1 MSKTH
6 LKPGIFSKK
15 RHTPVHN
22 LRSENFEDKPKQED
36 LSWAAEH
43 LRQCEILMEIE
54 DMEND
59 RVSTCI
65 FSDCSVL

>member
-1 MSKTH
+1 MNNSTR
-6 LKPGIFSKK
+6 PGILSRK
-15 RHTPVHN
+15 RMTPVHN
-22 LRSENFEDKPKQED
+22 LKNEHAEAPAKSED

-65 FSDCSVL
+65 FGDCLGL

>member
-22 LRSENFEDKPKQED
+22 LRSESFEVKPKQED
-36 LSWAAEH
+36 LSWAAEQ

-59 RVSTCI
+59 RVSACI